1 MSLFRST
8 LSRSCSRRLTLA
20 AQAPHEARPITA
32 PAGSLCSE
40 ESGIT
45 RKKGP
50 RRRRLKKLRPRDAY
64 YNYTMGHVYEQQFEN
79 TSKPDYATQA
89 IDFYKK
95 AYALD
100 PKSPVIGERLAEM
113 YWKARREHEAI
124 TEAQEILKRDPN
136 DVPTR
141 RLLAR
146 IYIRSLGDFNS
157 NGGQTEVADRAIEQY
172 KEIYKLEPT
181 DTESALWLARLYRLR
196 NEHDKAED
204 VLRGILKSDPENEP
218 AVEQLTQ
225 LLLDEGKSSEAVAAA
240 RKHDEPQSLR
250 PSFSICSATPTRKQK
265 ISPKPN
271 PPIAALPKSIPPN
284 SITCAASAR
293 R

>member
-8 LSRSCSRRLTLA
+8 VIAILLAPISTLA
-20 AQAPHEARPITA
+20 AQAQTPAQTPSQSAA
-32 PAGSLCSE
+32 PAGSLLSE

-45 RKKGP
+45 QAPAAEGKPSDRAS
-50 RRRRLKKLRPRDAY
+50 AY

-113 YWKARREHEAI
+113 YWKARREHDAI

-146 IYIRSLGDFNS
+146 IYIRSLGDLNS

-181 DTESALWLARLYRLR
+181 DTESALWLARLI
-196 NEHDKAED
+196 A
-204 VLRGILKSDPENEP
+204 
-218 AVEQLTQ
+218 
-225 LLLDEGKSSEAVAAA
+225 
-240 RKHDEPQSLR
+240 
-250 PSFSICSATPTRKQK
+250 SATSTAKRKTSSGAFSNPIRKTSLPSNSSRSCSSTRAN
-265 ISPKPN
+265 PAKPFRCS
-271 PPIAALPKSIPPN
+271 K
-284 SITCAASAR
+284 T
-293 R
+293 